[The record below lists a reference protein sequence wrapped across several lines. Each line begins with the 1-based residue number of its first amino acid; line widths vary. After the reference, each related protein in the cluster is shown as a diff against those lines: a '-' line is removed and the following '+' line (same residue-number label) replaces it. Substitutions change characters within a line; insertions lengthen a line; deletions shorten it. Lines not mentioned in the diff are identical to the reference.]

1 MNLTR
6 SPLVSFV
13 FDTAHVHWVKRFLL
27 KMLDVMAWGAWL
39 LLWLPLITGLIALF
53 NGQSRGLSPMLVSF
67 VKALGFGAFFLLFMW
82 LIFMAWLAIRD
93 INFMLIRNTF
103 KRTKQ
108 VLHIDQL
115 AKVFALKQDA
125 LQDWQKSQI
134 MLAHHSEDTGW
145 LEHIDSLPHI
155 TGRAFDPADYAIIIK
170 PH

>member
-6 SPLVSFV
+6 SPLASFV
-13 FDTAHVHWVKRFLL
+13 FDTAHVPWVKRFLL
-27 KMLDVMAWGAWL
+27 KMLDVIAWGAWL

-53 NGQSRGLSPMLVSF
+53 SGQSRGLDPVLVSF
-67 VKALGFGAFFLLFMW
+67 AKALGFGAFFLLMMW
-82 LIFMAWLAIRD
+82 LVFIAWLAIRD

-108 VLHIDQL
+108 VLHINQL
-115 AKVFALKQDA
+115 AKVFALKEDA

-170 PH
+170 PR

>member
-1 MNLTR
+1 MEHAH

-13 FDTAHVHWVKRFLL
+13 FDTSRVPWIKKLLL
-27 KMLDVMAWGAWL
+27 KMLDVLAWSAWL
-39 LLWLPLITGLIALF
+39 LLWLPLITGLTAFF
-53 NGQSRGLSPMLVSF
+53 NNPSRGIDPVLISF
-67 VKALGFGAFFLLFMW
+67 VKALGFGAVLLLTMWLLFM
-82 LIFMAWLAIRD
+82 AWSGVRD
-93 INFMLIRNTF
+93 ISFMRIRHTLT
-103 KRTKQ
+103 RTKQ
-108 VLHIDQL
+108 ALHIDQL
-115 AKVFALKQDA
+115 AKVFSLKEDA